1 MKTDIDRLMKEANL
15 DALLVF
21 GPASHNAP
29 MTYFTGLAHLSAGG
43 NGQPPCFLLKM
54 RGKDAIHFHNPMER
68 EEAAATGLLTK
79 DSYADY
85 DYPAL
90 LEQANRDSNQA
101 AALLLEKVL
110 SEYKIHG
117 RIGIY
122 GKIEFGNWLRTIDI
136 LRRQLPDVELVG
148 QGNLRSVI
156 TQARVT
162 KDDSEI
168 ERIRSMGRITTAVVG
183 DVAGFLTSHGVK
195 DGYLVNREGEQLT
208 IGEVK
213 RKINLW
219 LAMRGAENPKGSIF
233 AVGRDAG
240 IPHSTGTDSDPIP
253 VGQTIVFDIYPC
265 EAGGGYFY
273 DFTRTWCLD
282 HAPDDV
288 LQIYDDVLEVYET
301 VYSAIRPHKPCRD
314 SQIQTCEL
322 FEAKGHSTVLSNP
335 LTTEGYVHS
344 LAHGIG
350 LDVHEAPSFNIKF
363 DDVLLPGS
371 VITVEPGLYYP
382 DRGLGVRIED
392 TAWMRPDGVL
402 ETLVEF
408 PKDLILKM
416 QGA

>member
-1 MKTDIDRLMKEANL
+1 MKTDIDRLMKEADL
-15 DALLVF
+15 DALFVF

-29 MTYFTGLAHLSAGG
+29 MTYFTDLAHLSDG
-43 NGQPPCFLLKM
+43 FLLKI
-54 RGKDAIHFHNPMER
+54 RDGKVIHFHNPMER
-68 EEAAATGLLTK
+68 EEAAATGLETK
-79 DSYADY
+79 DIYADY
-85 DYPAL
+85 DFPAL
-90 LEQANRDSNQA
+90 LEQANRDSNMAQ
-101 AALLLEKVL
+101 ALLLEKAL
-110 SEYKIHG
+110 AEYKVHG

-122 GKIEFGNWLRTIDI
+122 GKIEFGHWLRTIDF
-136 LRRQLPDVELVG
+136 LRSRLPDVEILG
-148 QGNLRSVI
+148 EDLLHSVI
-156 TQARVT
+156 SQARVT

-168 ERIRSMGRITTAVVG
+168 ERIRAMGRITTAVVG
-183 DVAGFLTSHGVK
+183 DVAGFLTSHSVK

-208 IGEVK
+208 IGNVK

-240 IPHSTGTDSDPIP
+240 VPHSTGTDSDPIP

-288 LQIYDDVLEVYET
+288 LQIYEDVLEVYET

-314 SQIQTCEL
+314 YQTLTCEL
-322 FEAKGHSTVLSNP
+322 FEAKGHPSILSNP
-335 LTTEGYVHS
+335 MTTDGYVHS

-350 LDVHEAPSFNIKF
+350 LDVHEAPSFYTKF
-363 DDVLLPGS
+363 EDTLLPGS

-392 TAWMRPDGVL
+392 TVWVRPDGVL

-416 QGA
+416 QRA

>member
-1 MKTDIDRLMKEANL
+1 MKTDIDRLIKEADL

-21 GPASHNAP
+21 GPAAHNAP
-29 MTYFTGLAHLSAGG
+29 MTYFTGLAHLSVG
-43 NGQPPCFLLKM
+43 FLLKICN
-54 RGKDAIHFHNPMER
+54 RKAIHFHYPMER
-68 EEAAATGLLTK
+68 EEAAATGLETK
-79 DSYADY
+79 DIFADY

-90 LEQANRDSNQA
+90 LKQANSDSNEAQV
-101 AALLLEKVL
+101 LLIEKVIDD
-110 SEYKIHG
+110 YKIHG

-122 GKIEFGNWLRTIDI
+122 GMVEFGHWLRTIDI
-136 LRRQLPDVELVG
+136 LRRRLPDVEILG
-148 QGNLRSVI
+148 EDMLSSVI
-156 TQARVT
+156 TQARMT
-162 KDDSEI
+162 KDESEI
-168 ERIRSMGRITTAVVG
+168 ERIRAMGRITTAVVG
-183 DVAGFLTSHGVK
+183 DVAGYLTSHSVK

-240 IPHSTGTDSDPIP
+240 IPHSTGTDADPIP

-288 LQIYDDVLEVYET
+288 LQIYKDVLEVYET
-301 VYSAIRPHKPCRD
+301 IYSAIRPHKPCRD
-314 SQIQTCEL
+314 YQFQTCEL
-322 FEAKGHSTVLSNP
+322 FEAKGHPSILSNP
-335 LTTEGYVHS
+335 LTTEGYVHN

-350 LDVHEAPSFNIKF
+350 LDVHEAPVFNAQS
-363 DDVLLPGS
+363 DDILLPGS

-392 TAWMRPDGVL
+392 TVWVRPDGVL

-408 PKDLILKM
+408 PKDLVLKM

>member
-1 MKTDIDRLMKEANL
+1 MKTDIDRLMKEADL
-15 DALLVF
+15 DALLVL
-21 GPASHNAP
+21 GPAAHNAP
-29 MTYFTGLAHLSAGG
+29 MTYFTGLAHLSVG
-43 NGQPPCFLLKM
+43 FLLKI
-54 RGKDAIHFHNPMER
+54 RNGKAIHFHYPMER
-68 EEAAATGLLTK
+68 EEAAATGLETK
-79 DSYADY
+79 DIFTDY

-101 AALLLEKVL
+101 YALLLEKVL
-110 SEYKIHG
+110 AEYKIHG
-117 RIGIY
+117 RIGVY
-122 GKIEFGNWLRTIDI
+122 GKIEFGHWLRTIDF
-136 LRRQLPDVELVG
+136 LRQKLPDVELLG
-148 QGNLRSVI
+148 EDMLRSVI
-156 TQARVT
+156 TQARMT
-162 KDDSEI
+162 KDDDEI
-168 ERIRSMGRITTAVVG
+168 ERIRAMGRITTAVVG
-183 DVAGFLTSHGVK
+183 DVAGYLTSHSVK

-208 IGEVK
+208 IGNVK

-240 IPHSTGTDSDPIP
+240 IPHSTGTVSDPIP

-265 EAGGGYFY
+265 ENGGGYFY

-288 LQIYDDVLEVYET
+288 LQIYEDVREVYEI

-314 SQIQTCEL
+314 YQIQTCEL
-322 FEAKGHSTVLSNP
+322 FEAKGHPSILSNP
-335 LTTEGYVHS
+335 LTTDGYVHS

-350 LDVHEAPSFNIKF
+350 LDVHEAPSFYSKD

-371 VITVEPGLYYP
+371 VITVELGLYYP

-392 TAWMRPDGVL
+392 TVWVRPDGVL

-408 PKDLILKM
+408 PKDLVLKM
-416 QGA
+416 QRA

>member
-1 MKTDIDRLMKEANL
+1 MKTDIDRLMKEADL
-15 DALLVF
+15 DALFVF

-29 MTYFTGLAHLSAGG
+29 MTYFTGLAHLSVG
-43 NGQPPCFLLKM
+43 FLLKI
-54 RGKDAIHFHNPMER
+54 RDGKVIHFHNPMER
-68 EEAAATGLLTK
+68 EEAAATGLETK
-79 DSYADY
+79 DIYADY
-85 DYPAL
+85 DFPAL
-90 LEQANRDSNQA
+90 LEQANRDSNMAQ
-101 AALLLEKVL
+101 ALLLEKAL
-110 SEYKIHG
+110 AEYKVHG

-122 GKIEFGNWLRTIDI
+122 GKIEFGHWLRTIDF
-136 LRRQLPDVELVG
+136 LRSRLPDVEILG
-148 QGNLRSVI
+148 EDLLHSVI
-156 TQARVT
+156 SQARVT

-168 ERIRSMGRITTAVVG
+168 ERIRAMGRITTAVVG
-183 DVAGFLTSHGVK
+183 DVAGFLTSHSVK

-208 IGEVK
+208 IGNVK

-288 LQIYDDVLEVYET
+288 LQIYEDVLEVYET

-322 FEAKGHSTVLSNP
+322 FEAKGHPTVLSNP

-408 PKDLILKM
+408 PKDLVLKM

>member
-1 MKTDIDRLMKEANL
+1 MKTDIDRLMQEADL
-15 DALLVF
+15 DALLVL
-21 GPASHNAP
+21 GPAAHNAP
-29 MTYFTGLAHLSAGG
+29 MTYFTGPAHLTLG
-43 NGQPPCFLLKM
+43 FLLKI
-54 RGKDAIHFHNPMER
+54 RDGKAIHFHYPMER
-68 EEAAATGLLTK
+68 EEAAATGLETK
-79 DSYADY
+79 DIHADY
-85 DYPAL
+85 DFPAL
-90 LEQANRDSNQA
+90 LEQANRDRNMAQ
-101 AALLLEKVL
+101 ALLLEKAL
-110 SEYKIHG
+110 AEYKVHG
-117 RIGIY
+117 RIGLY
-122 GKIEFGNWLRTIDI
+122 GKIEFGHWLRTIDF
-136 LRRQLPDVELVG
+136 LRSRLPDVEILG
-148 QGNLRSVI
+148 EDMLRSVI
-156 TQARVT
+156 AQARVT

-168 ERIRSMGRITTAVVG
+168 ERIRAMGRITTAVVG
-183 DVAGFLTSHGVK
+183 DVAGYLTSHSVK

-208 IGEVK
+208 IGNVK

-288 LQIYDDVLEVYET
+288 LQIYEDVFDVYET
-301 VYSAIRPHKPCRD
+301 VYAAIRPHKPCRD
-314 SQIQTCEL
+314 YQIQTCEL
-322 FEAKGHSTVLSNP
+322 FEAKGHPSILSNP
-335 LTTEGYVHS
+335 MTTDGYVHS

-350 LDVHEAPSFNIKF
+350 LDVHEAPSFYTKF
-363 DDVLLPGS
+363 EDTLLPGS

-392 TAWMRPDGVL
+392 TVWMRPDGVL

-408 PKDLILKM
+408 PKDLVLKM

>member
-1 MKTDIDRLMKEANL
+1 MKTDIDRLMKEADL
-15 DALLVF
+15 DALFVF

-29 MTYFTGLAHLSAGG
+29 MTYFTGLAHLSVG
-43 NGQPPCFLLKM
+43 FLLKI
-54 RGKDAIHFHNPMER
+54 RDGKVIHFHNPMER
-68 EEAAATGLLTK
+68 EEAAATGLETK
-79 DSYADY
+79 DIYADY
-85 DYPAL
+85 DFPAL
-90 LEQANRDSNQA
+90 LEQANRDSNMAQ
-101 AALLLEKVL
+101 ALLLEKAL
-110 SEYKIHG
+110 AEYKVHG

-122 GKIEFGNWLRTIDI
+122 GKIEFGHWLRTIDF
-136 LRRQLPDVELVG
+136 LRSRLPDVEILG
-148 QGNLRSVI
+148 EDLLHSVI
-156 TQARVT
+156 SQARVT

-168 ERIRSMGRITTAVVG
+168 ERIRAMGRITTAVVG
-183 DVAGFLTSHGVK
+183 DVAGFLTSHSVK

-208 IGEVK
+208 IGNVK

-240 IPHSTGTDSDPIP
+240 VPHSTGTDSDPIP

-288 LQIYDDVLEVYET
+288 LQIYEDVLEVYET

-314 SQIQTCEL
+314 YQTLTCEL
-322 FEAKGHSTVLSNP
+322 FEAKGHPSILSNP
-335 LTTEGYVHS
+335 MTTDGYVHS

-350 LDVHEAPSFNIKF
+350 LDVHEAPSFYTKF
-363 DDVLLPGS
+363 EDTLLPGS

-392 TAWMRPDGVL
+392 TVWVRPDGVL

-416 QGA
+416 QRA

>member
-1 MKTDIDRLMKEANL
+1 MKTDIDRLMKEADL
-15 DALLVF
+15 DALLVL

-29 MTYFTGLAHLSAGG
+29 MTYFTGLAHLSVG
-43 NGQPPCFLLKM
+43 FLLKI
-54 RGKDAIHFHNPMER
+54 RDGKAVHFHYPMER
-68 EEAAATGLLTK
+68 EEAAAMGLETK
-79 DSYADY
+79 DIFADY

-101 AALLLEKVL
+101 QALLIEKVL
-110 SEYKIHG
+110 ADYKIHG

-122 GKIEFGNWLRTIDI
+122 GKIEFGHWLRTIDF
-136 LRRQLPDVELVG
+136 LRRKLPDVELLG
-148 QGNLRSVI
+148 EGMLRSVI
-156 TQARVT
+156 AQARVT

-168 ERIRSMGRITTAVVG
+168 ERIRAMGRITTSIVG
-183 DVAGFLTSHGVK
+183 DVAGFLTSHSVK

-208 IGEVK
+208 IGNVK

-240 IPHSTGTDSDPIP
+240 IPHSTGTDADPIP

-265 EAGGGYFY
+265 ETGGGYFY

-288 LQIYDDVLEVYET
+288 LQIYEDVLEVYET

-314 SQIQTCEL
+314 YQILTCEL
-322 FEAKGHSTVLSNP
+322 FEAKGHPTVLSNP
-335 LTTEGYVHS
+335 MTTDGYVHS

-350 LDVHEAPSFNIKF
+350 LDVHEAPSFYSK
-363 DDVLLPGS
+363 DADVLLPGS

>member
-1 MKTDIDRLMKEANL
+1 MKTDIDRLMKEADL
-15 DALLVF
+15 DALFIF

-29 MTYFTGLAHLSAGG
+29 MTYFTGLAHLSVG
-43 NGQPPCFLLKM
+43 FLLKI
-54 RGKDAIHFHNPMER
+54 RDGKAIHFHNPMER
-68 EEAAATGLLTK
+68 EEAAATGLETK
-79 DSYADY
+79 DIYADY
-85 DYPAL
+85 DFPAL
-90 LEQANRDSNQA
+90 LEQANRDSNMAQ
-101 AALLLEKVL
+101 ALLLEKAL
-110 SEYKIHG
+110 AEYKVHG

-122 GKIEFGNWLRTIDI
+122 GKIEFGHWLRTIDF
-136 LRRQLPDVELVG
+136 LRSRLPDVEILG
-148 QGNLRSVI
+148 EDLLHSVI
-156 TQARVT
+156 SQARVT

-168 ERIRSMGRITTAVVG
+168 ERIRAMGRITTAVVG
-183 DVAGFLTSHGVK
+183 DVAGFLTSHSVK

-208 IGEVK
+208 IGNVK

-240 IPHSTGTDSDPIP
+240 VPHSTGTDSDPIP

-288 LQIYDDVLEVYET
+288 LQIYEDVLEVYET

-314 SQIQTCEL
+314 YQTLTCEL
-322 FEAKGHSTVLSNP
+322 FEAKGHPSILSNP
-335 LTTEGYVHS
+335 MTTDGYVHS

-350 LDVHEAPSFNIKF
+350 LDVHEAPSFYTKF
-363 DDVLLPGS
+363 EDTLLPGS

-392 TAWMRPDGVL
+392 TVWVRPDGVL

-416 QGA
+416 QRA

>member
-1 MKTDIDRLMKEANL
+1 MKTDIDRLMKEADL

-21 GPASHNAP
+21 GPAAHNAP
-29 MTYFTGLAHLSAGG
+29 MTYFTGLVHLSVG
-43 NGQPPCFLLKM
+43 FLLKI
-54 RGKDAIHFHNPMER
+54 RDGKAIHFHYPMER
-68 EEAAATGLLTK
+68 EEAAATGLETK
-79 DSYADY
+79 DIYADY

-101 AALLLEKVL
+101 QALLLEKVL
-110 SEYKIHG
+110 AEYKIHG
-117 RIGIY
+117 RIGIS
-122 GKIEFGNWLRTIDI
+122 GMIEFGHLLRTIDFLRIKLPNVEI
-136 LRRQLPDVELVG
+136 LGE
-148 QGNLRSVI
+148 NMLRSVI

-168 ERIRSMGRITTAVVG
+168 ERIRAMGRITTAVVG
-183 DVAGFLTSHGVK
+183 DVAGFLTSHSVK
-195 DGYLVNREGEQLT
+195 DGYLVKRDGKQLT
-208 IGEVK
+208 IGNVK

-288 LQIYDDVLEVYET
+288 LQIYEDVLEVYET
-301 VYSAIRPHKPCRD
+301 VYSAIRPHKLCRD
-314 SQIQTCEL
+314 YQTQTCEL
-322 FEAKGHSTVLSNP
+322 FEAKGHPSILSNP
-335 LTTEGYVHS
+335 LTTDGYVHS

-350 LDVHEAPSFNIKF
+350 LDVHEAPSFFTKF
-363 DDVLLPGS
+363 EDTLLPGS

-382 DRGLGVRIED
+382 ERGLGVRIED
-392 TAWMRPDGVL
+392 TVWVRPDGVL

-408 PKDLILKM
+408 PKDLVLKM

>member
-1 MKTDIDRLMKEANL
+1 MKTDIDHLMKEADL

-21 GPASHNAP
+21 GPAAHNAP
-29 MTYFTGLAHLSAGG
+29 MTYFTGLAHLSVG
-43 NGQPPCFLLKM
+43 FLL
-54 RGKDAIHFHNPMER
+54 RIRDGKAIHFHNPMER
-68 EEAAATGLLTK
+68 EEAATTGLETK
-79 DSYADY
+79 DIYADY
-85 DYPAL
+85 NFPAL
-90 LEQANRDSNQA
+90 LEQANRDSNMAQ
-101 AALLLEKVL
+101 ALLLEKAL
-110 SEYKIHG
+110 AEYEVHG

-122 GKIEFGNWLRTIDI
+122 GKIEFGHWLRTIDI
-136 LRRQLPDVELVG
+136 LRSRLPDVEILG
-148 QGNLRSVI
+148 EDMLRSVI
-156 TQARVT
+156 SQARVT

-168 ERIRSMGRITTAVVG
+168 ERIRAMGRITTAVVG
-183 DVAGFLTSHGVK
+183 DVAGFLTSHTVK
-195 DGYLVNREGEQLT
+195 DGYLVNREGERLI
-208 IGEVK
+208 IGDVK

-288 LQIYDDVLEVYET
+288 LQIYEDVLEVYET
-301 VYSAIRPHKPCRD
+301 VYSAIRPHKPCREY
-314 SQIQTCEL
+314 QIQTCEL
-322 FEAKGHSTVLSNP
+322 FEANGHPSVLSNP
-335 LTTEGYVHS
+335 LTTDGYVHS

-350 LDVHEAPSFNIKF
+350 LDVHEAPSFSTKF
-363 DDVLLPGS
+363 EDALMPGS

-408 PKDLILKM
+408 PKDLVLKM
-416 QGA
+416 QRA

>member
-1 MKTDIDRLMKEANL
+1 MKTDIDRLMKEADL

-21 GPASHNAP
+21 GPAAHNAP
-29 MTYFTGLAHLSAGG
+29 MTYFTGLAHLSVG
-43 NGQPPCFLLKM
+43 FLLKI
-54 RGKDAIHFHNPMER
+54 RDGKSIHFHSPMER
-68 EEAAATGLLTK
+68 EEAAATGLETK
-79 DSYADY
+79 DTYADY
-85 DYPAL
+85 DFPAL
-90 LEQANRDSNQA
+90 LEQANRDSNMAQ
-101 AALLLEKVL
+101 ALLLEKAL
-110 SEYKIHG
+110 AEYKVHG

-122 GKIEFGNWLRTIDI
+122 GKIEFGHWLRTIDF
-136 LRRQLPDVELVG
+136 LRSRLPDVEILG
-148 QGNLRSVI
+148 EDMLRSVI

-168 ERIRSMGRITTAVVG
+168 ERIR
-183 DVAGFLTSHGVK
+183 D
-195 DGYLVNREGEQLT
+195 
-208 IGEVK
+208 
-213 RKINLW
+213 
-219 LAMRGAENPKGSIF
+219 MRGAENPKGSIF

-240 IPHSTGTDSDPIP
+240 IPHSTGTNSDPIP

-288 LQIYDDVLEVYET
+288 LQIYEDVLEVYET

-314 SQIQTCEL
+314 YQIQTCEL
-322 FEAKGHSTVLSNP
+322 FEAKGHPTVLSNP
-335 LTTEGYVHS
+335 LTTDGYVHS

-392 TAWMRPDGVL
+392 TVWVRPDGVL

-408 PKDLILKM
+408 PKDLVLKM

>member
-1 MKTDIDRLMKEANL
+1 MKTDIDRLMKEADL

-21 GPASHNAP
+21 GPAAHNAP
-29 MTYFTGLAHLSAGG
+29 MTYFTGLAHLSVG
-43 NGQPPCFLLKM
+43 FLLKI
-54 RGKDAIHFHNPMER
+54 RDGKAVHFHYPMER
-68 EEAAATGLLTK
+68 EEAAATGLETK
-79 DSYADY
+79 DIFADY

-101 AALLLEKVL
+101 QALLIEKVL
-110 SEYKIHG
+110 AEYKIRG

-122 GKIEFGNWLRTIDI
+122 GKIEFGHWLRTIDF
-136 LRRQLPDVELVG
+136 LRRKLPDVELLG
-148 QGNLRSVI
+148 EGMLRSVI
-156 TQARVT
+156 AQARVT

-168 ERIRSMGRITTAVVG
+168 ERIRAMGRITTSVVG
-183 DVAGFLTSHGVK
+183 DVAGFLTSHSVK

-208 IGEVK
+208 IGNIK

-240 IPHSTGTDSDPIP
+240 IPHSTGTDADPIP

-265 EAGGGYFY
+265 ETGGGYFY

-288 LQIYDDVLEVYET
+288 LQIYEDVLEVYET
-301 VYSAIRPHKPCRD
+301 VYSAIRPHKPCRAY
-314 SQIQTCEL
+314 QIQTCEL
-322 FEAKGHSTVLSNP
+322 FEAKGHPTVLSNP
-335 LTTEGYVHS
+335 MTTDGYVHS

-350 LDVHEAPSFNIKF
+350 LDVHEAPSFYSK
-363 DDVLLPGS
+363 DADVLLPGS

>member
-1 MKTDIDRLMKEANL
+1 MKTDIDRLMKEADL

-29 MTYFTGLAHLSAGG
+29 MTYFTGLAHLSVG
-43 NGQPPCFLLKM
+43 FLLKI
-54 RGKDAIHFHNPMER
+54 RDGKAIHFHYPMER
-68 EEAAATGLLTK
+68 EEAAATGLETK
-79 DSYADY
+79 DIYADY
-85 DYPAL
+85 DFPAL

-101 AALLLEKVL
+101 QALLLEKVL

-117 RIGIY
+117 RIGIS
-122 GKIEFGNWLRTIDI
+122 GMIEFGHLLRTIDF
-136 LRRQLPDVELVG
+136 
-148 QGNLRSVI
+148 LRSRLPAVEI
-156 TQARVT
+156 LGEDMWRSVLAQARVT

-168 ERIRSMGRITTAVVG
+168 ERIRAMGRITTAVVG
-183 DVAGFLTSHGVK
+183 DVAGFLTSHSVK

-208 IGEVK
+208 IGNVK

-288 LQIYDDVLEVYET
+288 LQIYEDVLEVYET

-314 SQIQTCEL
+314 YQTLTCEL
-322 FEAKGHSTVLSNP
+322 FEAKGHPSILSNP
-335 LTTEGYVHS
+335 LTTDGYVHS

-350 LDVHEAPSFNIKF
+350 LDVHEAPSFYTKF
-363 DDVLLPGS
+363 EDTLLPGS

-392 TAWMRPDGVL
+392 TVWVRPDGVL

-408 PKDLILKM
+408 PKDLVLKM

>member
-1 MKTDIDRLMKEANL
+1 MKTDIDRLMKEADL
-15 DALLVF
+15 DALLVL
-21 GPASHNAP
+21 GPAAHNAP
-29 MTYFTGLAHLSAGG
+29 MVYFTGLAHLSEV
-43 NGQPPCFLLKM
+43 FLLKI
-54 RGKDAIHFHNPMER
+54 RDGKAIHFHNPMER
-68 EEAAATGLLTK
+68 EEAAATGLETK
-79 DSYADY
+79 DIHADY
-85 DYPAL
+85 DFPAL
-90 LEQANRDSNQA
+90 LEQANRDRNMAQ
-101 AALLLEKVL
+101 ALLLEKAL
-110 SEYKIHG
+110 AEYKVHG

-122 GKIEFGNWLRTIDI
+122 GKIEFGHWLRTIDF
-136 LRRQLPDVELVG
+136 LRSRLPDVEILG
-148 QGNLRSVI
+148 EDMLCSVI
-156 TQARVT
+156 AQARVT

-168 ERIRSMGRITTAVVG
+168 ERIRAMGRITTAVVG
-183 DVAGFLTSHGVK
+183 DVAGYLTSHSVK

-208 IGEVK
+208 IGNVK

-288 LQIYDDVLEVYET
+288 LQIYEDVFDVYET
-301 VYSAIRPHKPCRD
+301 VYAAIRPHKPCRD
-314 SQIQTCEL
+314 YQIQTCEL
-322 FEAKGHSTVLSNP
+322 FEAKGHPSILSNP
-335 LTTEGYVHS
+335 MTTDGYVHS

-350 LDVHEAPSFNIKF
+350 LDVHEAPSFYTKF
-363 DDVLLPGS
+363 EDTLLPGS

-408 PKDLILKM
+408 PKDLVLKM
-416 QGA
+416 QRA

>member
-1 MKTDIDRLMKEANL
+1 MKTDIDRLMKEADL

-21 GPASHNAP
+21 GPAAHNAP
-29 MTYFTGLAHLSAGG
+29 MTYFTGLAHLSEG
-43 NGQPPCFLLKM
+43 FLLKI
-54 RGKDAIHFHNPMER
+54 RDGKAIHFHNPMER
-68 EEAAATGLLTK
+68 EEAAATGLEIK
-79 DSYADY
+79 DIYADY

-90 LEQANRDSNQA
+90 LEQANRDSNMAQ
-101 AALLLEKVL
+101 ALLLEKAL
-110 SEYKIHG
+110 AEYKVHG

-122 GKIEFGNWLRTIDI
+122 GKIEFGHTLRTIDF
-136 LRRQLPDVELVG
+136 LRSRLPDVEILG
-148 QGNLRSVI
+148 EDMLCSVI

-168 ERIRSMGRITTAVVG
+168 DRIRAMGHITTAVVG
-183 DVAGFLTSHGVK
+183 AVAGYLTSHSVK
-195 DGYLVNREGEQLT
+195 DGYLVNREGDQLT
-208 IGEVK
+208 IGNVK

-219 LAMRGAENPKGSIF
+219 LAMRGAENPQGSIF

-240 IPHSTGTDSDPIP
+240 IPHSTGTDTEPIP

-288 LQIYDDVLEVYET
+288 LQIYEDVLEVYET
-301 VYSAIRPHKPCRD
+301 VYAAIRPHKPCRD
-314 SQIQTCEL
+314 YQIQTCEL
-322 FEAKGHSTVLSNP
+322 FEAKGHPSILSNP
-335 LTTEGYVHS
+335 LTTDGYVHS

-350 LDVHEAPSFNIKF
+350 LDVHEAPSFSTKF
-363 DDVLLPGS
+363 EDTLLPGS

-408 PKDLILKM
+408 PKDLVLKM
-416 QGA
+416 QGT

>member
-1 MKTDIDRLMKEANL
+1 MKTDIDRLMKEADL
-15 DALLVF
+15 DALLIF

-29 MTYFTGLAHLSAGG
+29 MTYFTGLAHLSVG
-43 NGQPPCFLLKM
+43 FLLKI
-54 RGKDAIHFHNPMER
+54 RDGKVIHFHNPMER
-68 EEAAATGLLTK
+68 EEAAATGLETK
-79 DSYADY
+79 DIYADY
-85 DYPAL
+85 DFPAL
-90 LEQANRDSNQA
+90 LEQANRDSNMAQ
-101 AALLLEKVL
+101 ALLLEKAL
-110 SEYKIHG
+110 AEYKVHG

-122 GKIEFGNWLRTIDI
+122 GKIEFGHWLRTIDF
-136 LRRQLPDVELVG
+136 LRSRLPDVEILG
-148 QGNLRSVI
+148 EDLLHSVI
-156 TQARVT
+156 SQARVT

-168 ERIRSMGRITTAVVG
+168 ERIRAMGRITTAVVG
-183 DVAGFLTSHGVK
+183 DVAGFLTSHSVK

-208 IGEVK
+208 IGNVK

-240 IPHSTGTDSDPIP
+240 VPHSTGTDSDPIP

-288 LQIYDDVLEVYET
+288 LQIYEDVLEVYET

-314 SQIQTCEL
+314 YQTLTCEL
-322 FEAKGHSTVLSNP
+322 FEAKGHPSILSNP
-335 LTTEGYVHS
+335 MTTDGYVHS

-350 LDVHEAPSFNIKF
+350 LDVHEAPSFYTKF
-363 DDVLLPGS
+363 EDTLLPGS

-392 TAWMRPDGVL
+392 TVWVRPDGVL

-416 QGA
+416 QRA

>member
-1 MKTDIDRLMKEANL
+1 MKTDIDRLMKEADL
-15 DALLVF
+15 DALLVL
-21 GPASHNAP
+21 GPSAHNAP
-29 MTYFTGLAHLSAGG
+29 MVYFTGLAHLSEGY
-43 NGQPPCFLLKM
+43 LLKM
-54 RGKDAIHFHNPMER
+54 RGRKAIHFHNPMER
-68 EEAAATGLLTK
+68 EEAAATGLETK
-79 DSYADY
+79 DIFADY

-101 AALLLEKVL
+101 EAMLLEKVL
-110 SEYKIHG
+110 AEYKIHG

-122 GKIEFGNWLRTIDI
+122 GKIEFGHWLRTIDF
-136 LRRQLPDVELVG
+136 LRRRLPDVEILG
-148 QGNLRSVI
+148 EDEWRSVI

-168 ERIRSMGRITTAVVG
+168 ERIRAMGRITTAVVG
-183 DVAGFLTSHGVK
+183 DVAGFLTSHEVK
-195 DGYLVNREGEQLT
+195 DGYLVNREGEQLI

-240 IPHSTGTDSDPIP
+240 IPHSAGTDSDPIP

-273 DFTRTWCLD
+273 DFSRTWCLG

-288 LQIYDDVLEVYET
+288 MQVYEDVLEVYET
-301 VYSAIRPHKPCRD
+301 VYSAIRPNKPCRD
-314 SQIQTCEL
+314 YQIQTCEL
-322 FEAKGHSTVLSNP
+322 FEAKGHPTILSNP
-335 LTTEGYVHS
+335 LTTDGYVHN

-350 LDVHEAPSFNIKF
+350 LDVHEAPSFNKIF
-363 DDVLLPGS
+363 EDVLQPGS

-392 TAWMRPDGVL
+392 TVWMRPDGVL

-408 PKDLILKM
+408 PKDLVLKM
-416 QGA
+416 QGV

>member
-1 MKTDIDRLMKEANL
+1 MKTDIDRLMKEADL
-15 DALLVF
+15 DALLVL
-21 GPASHNAP
+21 GPAAHNAP
-29 MTYFTGLAHLSAGG
+29 MTYFTGLAHLSVG
-43 NGQPPCFLLKM
+43 FLLKL
-54 RGKDAIHFHNPMER
+54 RDGKAIHFHYPMER
-68 EEAAATGLLTK
+68 EEAAATGLETK
-79 DSYADY
+79 DIYADY
-85 DYPAL
+85 DFPAL
-90 LEQANRDSNQA
+90 LEQANRDSNMAQ
-101 AALLLEKVL
+101 ALLLEKAL
-110 SEYKIHG
+110 AEYKVHG

-122 GKIEFGNWLRTIDI
+122 GKIEFGHWLRTIDF
-136 LRRQLPDVELVG
+136 LRCRLPDVEILG
-148 QGNLRSVI
+148 EDMWHSVI

-168 ERIRSMGRITTAVVG
+168 ERIRAMGRITTAVVA
-183 DVAGFLTSHGVK
+183 DVAGFLTSHRVK

-208 IGEVK
+208 IGNVK

-233 AVGRDAG
+233 AIGRDAG

-282 HAPDDV
+282 HAPDEV
-288 LQIYDDVLEVYET
+288 LQIYEDVFDVYET
-301 VYSAIRPHKPCRD
+301 VYAAIRPHKPCRD
-314 SQIQTCEL
+314 YQIQTCEL
-322 FEAKGHSTVLSNP
+322 FEAKGHPSILSNP
-335 LTTEGYVHS
+335 MTTDGYVHS

-350 LDVHEAPSFNIKF
+350 LDVHEAPSFYTTF
-363 DDVLLPGS
+363 EDTLLPGS

-408 PKDLILKM
+408 PKDLVLKM

>member
-1 MKTDIDRLMKEANL
+1 MKTDIDRLMKEADL
-15 DALLVF
+15 DALLVL
-21 GPASHNAP
+21 GPAAHNAP
-29 MTYFTGLAHLSAGG
+29 MTYFTGLAHLSVG
-43 NGQPPCFLLKM
+43 FLLKI
-54 RGKDAIHFHNPMER
+54 RNGKAIHFHYPMER
-68 EEAAATGLLTK
+68 EEAAATGLETK
-79 DSYADY
+79 DIFTDY

-101 AALLLEKVL
+101 YALLLEKVL
-110 SEYKIHG
+110 AEYKIHG
-117 RIGIY
+117 RIGVY
-122 GKIEFGNWLRTIDI
+122 GKIEFGHWLRTIDF
-136 LRRQLPDVELVG
+136 LRQKLPDVELLG
-148 QGNLRSVI
+148 EDMLRSVI
-156 TQARVT
+156 TQARMT
-162 KDDSEI
+162 KDDDEI
-168 ERIRSMGRITTAVVG
+168 ERIRAMGRITTAVVG
-183 DVAGFLTSHGVK
+183 DVAGYLTSHSVK

-208 IGEVK
+208 IGNVK

-240 IPHSTGTDSDPIP
+240 IPHSTGTVSDPIP

-265 EAGGGYFY
+265 ENGGGYFY

-288 LQIYDDVLEVYET
+288 LQIYEDVREVYEI

-314 SQIQTCEL
+314 YQIQTCEL
-322 FEAKGHSTVLSNP
+322 FEAKGHPSILSNP
-335 LTTEGYVHS
+335 LTTDGYVHS

-363 DDVLLPGS
+363 EDVLLPGS

-392 TAWMRPDGVL
+392 TVWVRPDGVL

-408 PKDLILKM
+408 PKDLVLKM
-416 QGA
+416 QRA